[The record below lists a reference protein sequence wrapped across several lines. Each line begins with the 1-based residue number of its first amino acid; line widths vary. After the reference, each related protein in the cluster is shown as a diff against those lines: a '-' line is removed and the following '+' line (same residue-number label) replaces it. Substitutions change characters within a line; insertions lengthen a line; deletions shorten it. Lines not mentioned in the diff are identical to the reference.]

1 MKKMTFALIALAA
14 ALLTVGFSCVNDPF
28 VVPVDLT
35 LSQTH
40 EVNNGNA
47 GSNPSFGGTEYVT
60 LNNQIDE
67 SYRDHITTTRVSDLR
82 VSTIGDFSGQFS
94 VNVLINDSRILYVNG
109 GSWNDFH
116 APQSVLTSSLIS
128 RDPAGYGQLQA
139 ALLALQNHQ
148 NVTVK
153 LASNGTITTPYP
165 AGLQV
170 KIELISQVDA
180 EVGGD

>member
-1 MKKMTFALIALAA
+1 MKKMTSVLIALAA

-40 EVNNGNA
+40 DVNNGNA
-47 GSNPSFGGTEYVT
+47 GSNPSFGGTTYVT

-67 SYRDHITTTRVSDLR
+67 SYRDNITSTRISDLR
-82 VSTIGDFSGQFS
+82 ISTIGDFSGQFS
-94 VNVLINDSRILYVNG
+94 VNVLVNDARILYVSG

-116 APQSVLTSSLIS
+116 TPQSVLTSSLIS
-128 RDPAGYGQLQA
+128 RDPAGYGALQ
-139 ALLALQNHQ
+139 LALWNLQNRQ
-148 NVTVK
+148 DVSVK
-153 LASNGTITTPYP
+153 LEANGTITTPYP
-165 AGLQV
+165 EKLQV